1 MRAPSLVAGALLLSG
16 CASPVIA
23 AQANTIYQGTT
34 DATQYRSPN
43 PHDVKGA
50 VAARPVASGTTCRTM
65 LTFPS
70 APPGVFLGSNTVM
83 QILPWNA
90 LAIVFGDD
98 GFASAVARA
107 REGGA
112 RGHARR
118 RPRRPAHDGGPRHME
133 ARVCGGARLA
143 RALTVSRFLEL
154 TVGRLT
160 RARQYLREN
169 TRNRSWYSA

>member
-107 REGGA
+107 REGA
-112 RGHARR
+112 RGGTLVDVRADLRTTAVLGIWRRECVEVHASHA
-118 RPRRPAHDGGPRHME
+118 P
-133 ARVCGGARLA
+133 
-143 RALTVSRFLEL
+143 
-154 TVGRLT
+154 
-160 RARQYLREN
+160 
-169 TRNRSWYSA
+169 